1 MSAAIAQLGREIAPK
16 GLSSRIESR
25 LRSASERQT
34 REAKRP
40 ALWRRLHNDARQV
53 AALAACCAL
62 SALITWWLM
71 SSAEQAS
78 RLEQEVVAAHVR
90 SLLQDSPVQVA
101 SSDAHNVKPWFAG
114 RVEFAPD
121 VKDLTAEGFPL
132 VGGRLDYVGQRRVG
146 ALVYR
151 RRLHTVNVF
160 MWPAALSETTPPTLT
175 SKSGYNLLFWNK
187 AGITY
192 WALSDLDAGELR
204 RLQSLL

>member
-1 MSAAIAQLGREIAPK
+1 DDCTVVAAHVEACAGCRELILHVRRMRAAIAQLGREVAPK
-16 GLSSRIESR
+16 GLSLRIESR

-62 SALITWWLM
+62 SALITWWFI

-132 VGGRLDYVGQRRVG
+132 V
-146 ALVYR
+146 
-151 RRLHTVNVF
+151 
-160 MWPAALSETTPPTLT
+160 
-175 SKSGYNLLFWNK
+175 
-187 AGITY
+187 
-192 WALSDLDAGELR
+192 
-204 RLQSLL
+204 